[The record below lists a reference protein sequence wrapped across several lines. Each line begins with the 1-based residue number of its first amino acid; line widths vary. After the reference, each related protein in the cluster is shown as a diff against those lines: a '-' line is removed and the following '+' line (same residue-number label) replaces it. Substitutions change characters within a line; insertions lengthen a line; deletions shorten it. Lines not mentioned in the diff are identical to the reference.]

1 MNLQN
6 EKQILIDNISTTE
19 NVGLLEHTFS
29 MLCMGWTI
37 DDDYQDDYKGLLKLV
52 IGRIKTLSII
62 NGIEHPLS
70 EMNIDEEEDKIKKL
84 MMLSMIK
91 GMIEKETKPEPEFN
105 FDFNLN

>member
-1 MNLQN
+1 
-6 EKQILIDNISTTE
+6 
-19 NVGLLEHTFS
+19 
-29 MLCMGWTI
+29 MGWTI

-52 IGRIKTLSII
+52 VGRIKTLSII

-91 GMIEKETKPEPEFN
+91 SMFEKTLEPEPEFK